1 MLSGRAAAIATV
13 VESGNTDLVRGAT
26 LIRTSDGNRSWG
38 LADAAAERIAAACDD
53 VLKSGLPEYSSED
66 QGARVLYAPLQP
78 VPRLLLLGAGLDAIP
93 VVNLAS
99 DLGWIVTVADH
110 RPAYTARPEFGR
122 AQEVRLVEPPMLG
135 TSIDLDVYDAIVVMS
150 HHLATDQTYLGHV
163 ADARAIYI
171 GVLGPPARKQR
182 LLEALGERG
191 DALHARLKGPVGLDI
206 GADSPEAIALSIVA
220 ELQAAFARGKVRQ

>member
-1 MLSGRAAAIATV
+1 MKSGR
-13 VESGNTDLVRGAT
+13 
-26 LIRTSDGNRSWG
+26 
-38 LADAAAERIAAACDD
+38 
-53 VLKSGLPEYSSED
+53 PEYARDET
-66 QGARVLYAPLQP
+66 GARVLYAPLQP

-122 AQEVRLVEPPMLG
+122 AEELRLVEPPSLAE
-135 TSIDLDVYDAIVVMS
+135 SIDLDAYDAIVVMS
-150 HHLATDQTYLGHV
+150 HHLATDQTYLAQLAGV
-163 ADARAIYI
+163 RAIYL

-182 LLEALGERG
+182 LLDALGERG
-191 DALHARLKGPVGLDI
+191 DGLHGRLKGPVGLDI
-206 GADSPEAIALSIVA
+206 GADSPESIALSIVA